1 METCRQIDRQ
11 DHVYFKF
18 TKQISQNGK
27 QVAESWFRIWDGK
40 SYNIVV
46 SSAKQSWCT
55 ESSMTSSTFLL
66 RTTLPIPAQQPEAT
80 GPGSWYLTAP
90 WMPTRAPSFPQ
101 QYVFGT
107 LCLSPQLQ
115 HRHLMPS
122 RAASALD
129 QPSKPDKMF
138 LTCMKNLPSH
148 MCI

>member
-1 METCRQIDRQ
+1 MRLQSGTHLQRPAS
-11 DHVYFKF
+11 
-18 TKQISQNGK
+18 TKSKLSRDAQQGSATMTI
-27 QVAESWFRIWDGK
+27 AEQAASPPWFRIWDGK

-66 RTTLPIPAQQPEAT
+66 RTTLLIPAHQPEAT
-80 GPGSWYLTAP
+80 GPDSWYLTAP
-90 WMPTRAPSFPQ
+90 WMPKRAPSFPQ

-115 HRHLMPS
+115 HCRLMPS

-138 LTCMKNLPSH
+138 LTCF
-148 MCI
+148 